1 MLLHFGEHFAH
12 VVYNIHNSVEVVKDV
27 VPWKFGGLS
36 CALLPDLLYHVLS
49 YSFITAYSSSS
60 HITK

>member
-27 VPWKFGGLS
+27 VPWKFGGLF
-36 CALLPDLLYHVLS
+36 CALLPDLLYH
-49 YSFITAYSSSS
+49 SSLHTLVV
-60 HITK
+60 HILQNNG